1 VFFILLTVLIIG
13 VVFGFAFKVLAF
25 TLKAVLISLFA
36 CLAVSGLVTVLL
48 TGFLF
53 GIAVL

>member
-1 VFFILLTVLIIG
+1 MFFLLLAILIIG
-13 VVFGFAFKVLAF
+13 VVLGFVFRILAF
-25 TLKAVLISLFA
+25 TLRAVLIALFA

-53 GIAVL
+53 GIAIL